1 MPNKNDL
8 SDLAK
13 FSAWL
18 AALVFAAVFLF
29 WCVAVR
35 AETIFGDDIRM
46 AAAKIAEYFL
56 RWESQS
62 GK

>member
-18 AALVFAAVFLF
+18 VALVFAVAFLF
-29 WCVAVR
+29 WCVAER
-35 AETIFGDDIRM
+35 AEAIFGDDVRM
-46 AAAKIAEYFL
+46 AAAKIAECFS
-56 RWESQS
+56 RW

>member
-18 AALVFAAVFLF
+18 VALVFAVAFLF

-35 AETIFGDDIRM
+35 AEAIFGDDVR
-46 AAAKIAEYFL
+46 AAVAKIAECFSQQD
-56 RWESQS
+56 SQS